1 MSSSSPKPRY
11 KLVLRVIGEFLVISI
26 GVFVGLA
33 ADAAW
38 DSRQLQERE
47 GDYLRALRMEM
58 TLAREELIRDYERRE
73 GWQVACDSILQQL
86 DGRTVADSAL
96 NVWIQQISMSI
107 ARFNPPSAVLT
118 DLLSSG
124 NLSIISSDDLRYSI
138 LGYQQLK
145 DRLHFL
151 EDWARGADE
160 DGLRPYLTQHFG
172 WWVEYVGPPV
182 PIETTPSR
190 WSAMLA
196 DPEFKALV
204 RVKRHR
210 LHRIQTR
217 SRQLLSTID
226 EMLAMID
233 GEIG

>member
-1 MSSSSPKPRY
+1 MSSPASNSRS

-38 DSRQLQERE
+38 NSRQLQERE
-47 GDYLRALRMEM
+47 GEYLRALRVEM
-58 TLAREELIRDYERRE
+58 ALAQEELDRDYSRRE
-73 GWQVACDSILQQL
+73 RWQVLCDSILQEL
-86 DGRTVADSAL
+86 DSRAVADSAL
-96 NVWIQQISMSI
+96 NVWIQGISMSI

-118 DLLSSG
+118 DLISSG
-124 NLSIISSDDLRYSI
+124 NLSIISSDDLRFAV
-138 LGYQQLK
+138 LDYQQREG
-145 DRLHFL
+145 RLHFL

-160 DGLRPYLTQHFG
+160 DGLRPYLTKHFG
-172 WWVEYVGPPV
+172 WWVQYVGPPV
-182 PIETTPSR
+182 PIETTPDR
-190 WSAMLA
+190 WSVMLA

-217 SRQLLSTID
+217 SRDLLKTID
-226 EMLAMID
+226 EILAMID
-233 GEIG
+233 SEIA